1 MISLLL
7 VSFILLVYAQ
17 FPEDVLQSMEHS
29 QWILSDSYKQ
39 SPCVAIDAHVRFR
52 RGNLI
57 VNVAGICNNMQ
68 TNTTVCE
75 FRDSKNGY
83 VVRTNST
90 VIRAP
95 SSETRGGQISRL
107 LLSKSQYNN
116 ILMWHA
122 LTVDCGIVPINEGTI
137 TIVYGDSQIKKIGFK
152 TPVLNR
158 TVSDIAVCT
167 RLYDIRVWK
176 PWHTAKFIEWLNWN
190 FALGVSCVH
199 LYVHSLR
206 SSEMWNVIQHYQRQY
221 KIVLHDW
228 SEKSSHGAVA
238 NGWEFLQVSHISDCM
253 LRLEGT
259 FRYVGAYDH
268 DEFINLKT
276 IHNVAKSLITFL
288 DDLYLMNRDISNV
301 IAFDPYIV
309 YSKPC
314 DEPDET
320 LKVAEFCHACDTSF
334 GSWTKYFVRFDNA
347 YPLEMLPYI
356 HDATDGRK
364 KIIIDKS
371 KAWIMHVN
379 RDESQHLHCPEPIS
393 IEWNAAISRFAWQ
406 LVLKEDAVKIVYSN
420 NLNSKHTPSRIQHLR
435 RAKK

>member
-1 MISLLL
+1 MIVLLL
-7 VSFILLVYAQ
+7 VSFILFIYAQ
-17 FPEDVLQSMEHS
+17 FPKDVVDSMERS
-29 QWILSDSYKQ
+29 QWILSDAHEK
-39 SPCVAIDAHVRFR
+39 SPCVAVDAHVRLQ
-52 RGNLI
+52 RGNLV
-57 VNVAGICNNMQ
+57 VNVAGICKNMQ
-68 TNTTVCE
+68 TNTTICE
-75 FRDSKNGY
+75 FRDSENGY

-90 VIRAP
+90 IIRAP

-122 LTVDCGIVPINEGTI
+122 LTVDCGIAPINEGTI
-137 TIVYGDSQIKKIGFK
+137 TIVYDDSQIKNIGFK

-167 RLYDIRVWK
+167 RLYDIRVWR
-176 PWHTAKFIEWLNWN
+176 PWHTTKFIEWLNWN

-199 LYVHSLR
+199 LYVHSLQ

-228 SEKSSHGAVA
+228 SEKSSRGAVA

-253 LRLEGT
+253 LRLEGK

-268 DEFINLKT
+268 DEFVNFKT
-276 IHNVAKSLITFL
+276 IHTVGKSLITFL
-288 DDLYLMNRDISNV
+288 DDLYLKNSDTSNV

-314 DEPDET
+314 VERDET

-364 KIIIDKS
+364 KITIDKS
-371 KAWIMHVN
+371 VAWIMHVN
-379 RDESQHLHCPEPIS
+379 RDDSQQLHCTEPIS
-393 IEWNAAISRFAWQ
+393 VEWNAAISRFAWQ
-406 LVLKEDAVKIVYSN
+406 LVLREDAVKIVYSN
-420 NLNSKHTPSRIQHLR
+420 NLNSKHKPIWIKHLR